1 LHVDF
6 WEVKTSAPQVTVNDV
21 IIFEK
26 MHHNSFSF
34 RSAHRLVPLDKPA
47 SGPSH
52 SQNRLVQSPNDS
64 PIDESSR
71 LLFLSMGIVRHFA
84 NDSIACYPSLLV
96 KPVARR
102 AHRALQYPSRRQEG
116 SSSSPFVH
124 SFGGQ
129 THPYGADHATLRLR
143 IIQPGLQTKV
153 K

>member
-1 LHVDF
+1 
-6 WEVKTSAPQVTVNDV
+6 
-21 IIFEK
+21 
-26 MHHNSFSF
+26 
-34 RSAHRLVPLDKPA
+34 

-84 NDSIACYPSLLV
+84 NDSIASSPSLLV
-96 KPVARR
+96 KHFALHP
-102 AHRALQYPSRRQEG
+102 HRALQYQSQLQEG

-129 THPYGADHATLRLR
+129 TNVRMDSTTNLLEVGFD
-143 IIQPGLQTKV
+143 IE
-153 K
+153 

>member
-71 LLFLSMGIVRHFA
+71 LLFMSLGIVRHFA
-84 NDSIACYPSLLV
+84 NDSIATSPSLIV
-96 KPVARR
+96 KQFALHP
-102 AHRALQYPSRRQEG
+102 HRAIQYQSQLQEG
-116 SSSSPFVH
+116 SSSSAFVH

-129 THPYGADHATLRLR
+129 NHP
-143 IIQPGLQTKV
+143 
-153 K
+153 